1 MSVTVRPSRTT
12 LAEFTVPVVQ
22 ETERIEF
29 DFGGTITTTEQPEAA
44 FDGDT
49 ELTPRSASLVVV
61 SGPTMGQVYLL
72 EGESILGRAAP
83 MVDIMIEDPAVSR
96 RHLRLLKRNWDYIV
110 EDLGSV
116 NGTYVNGTRIM
127 KPYQLSSGERIHI
140 GPRVILR
147 FAYLDPAEEAMHRQ
161 LFDSSTRDPL
171 TGSFNKKYLT
181 ERLTA
186 EVAHA
191 VRHNTSLEIVVLD
204 LDHFK
209 QINDRYGHLIG
220 DSVLRAVADRI
231 HSLIRSEDV
240 FGRFGG
246 EEFVVMCRGSDAVR
260 LAERIRVAISQVQVP
275 TDNGIVQVTTSLGVA
290 SLGELGPNGSTRTLI
305 DKADQRLLEAKRRG
319 RNQVRAKG

>member
-1 MSVTVRPSRTT
+1 MSVTDRTSRAT
-12 LAEFTVPVVQ
+12 LVEFTAPIAR
-22 ETERIEF
+22 ETEPVEM
-29 DFGGTITTTEQPEAA
+29 DFGGTVTTTEQPEI
-44 FDGDT
+44 DLGGDT
-49 ELTPRSASLVVV
+49 EISPRPASLVVV
-61 SGPTMGQVYLL
+61 SGPTMGQVHLL
-72 EGESILGRAAP
+72 EGESILGRAP
-83 MVDIMIEDPAVSR
+83 LVDIVIEDPAVSR

-110 EDLGSV
+110 EDLGSI
-116 NGTYVNGTRIM
+116 NGTYVNGIRITQ
-127 KPYQLSSGERIHI
+127 PYELSSGERIQL

-191 VRHNTSLEIVVLD
+191 VRHKSSLEIVVLD

-209 QINDRYGHLIG
+209 HINDNYGHLVG
-220 DSVLRAVADRI
+220 DSVLRAVAERV

-246 EEFVVMCRGSDAVR
+246 EEFVVLCRGSDAVR
-260 LAERIRVAISQVQVP
+260 LAERIRVAISQVEVP
-275 TDNGIVQVTTSLGVA
+275 TDRGSVQVTTSLGVA
-290 SLGELGPNGSTRTLI
+290 SLQELGASGSARALI
-305 DKADQRLLEAKRRG
+305 DKADLRLLEAKRRG
-319 RNQVRAKG
+319 RNQVRATD